1 MTHDAPLILAA
12 ALYVAALVLLYNSI
26 QKESPGWRTLS
37 LAFAVA
43 GALFHSGVQINHW
56 FGEGMQ
62 DVSLP
67 HLLSLCAL
75 VIMLLL
81 IVSAFTRRTLYDAG
95 LVALPIAAAVVLL
108 EWVVPPQPIPLDSTT
123 PGITLHLISSVLSFG
138 LLSIAGVYALFAYLA
153 DYFLRHHHINPLV
166 RTLPALEVLEDLL
179 FKLIAAGFLLL
190 TVSLASGVVFIN
202 DIFAQHLVH
211 KTVLS
216 ILAWLVFGLLLWGR
230 WRYGWRGRLA
240 VRLTLAGIA
249 LLVLSYFGSKYVL
262 EVLLDSNWQT

>member
-1 MTHDAPLILAA
+1 MTHDIPLILAIAFYMA
-12 ALYVAALVLLYNSI
+12 AAGLLYNSTRNRSSRLRNI
-26 QKESPGWRTLS
+26 S

-43 GALFHSGVQINHW
+43 GVLFHAGVQYNHW
-56 FGEGMQ
+56 FGGPTM

-81 IVSAFTRRTLYDAG
+81 ISSAFTRNTLYDAG
-95 LVALPIAAAVVLL
+95 LVALPLAAAVLLL
-108 EWVVPPQPIPLDSTT
+108 EWVLPHDIIPLEEFSA
-123 PGITLHLISSVLSFG
+123 GIALHLISSVLAFG
-138 LLSIAGVYALFAYLA
+138 VLSIAGVYALFVSLI
-153 DYFLRHHHINPLV
+153 DHFLRRHHLNPLV
-166 RTLPALEVLEDLL
+166 RTLPPLVVLESLL
-179 FKLIAAGFLLL
+179 FKLTSVGFVLL
-190 TVSLASGVVFIN
+190 TVSLLSGIVFIN

-240 VRLTLAGIA
+240 VRMTLAGIA
-249 LLVLSYFGSKYVL
+249 LLVLSYFGTKMVL
-262 EVLLDSNWQT
+262 EIFLGRSWQS